1 MANMMARM
9 RELWELMGTSQKVLF
24 LSLAG
29 AVLATLLIFFTWLG
43 RADYTLLYSNLG
55 PEDSARVIEQLQ
67 KKNVEYRVTTGGT
80 GIMVPASR
88 VGELKVM
95 MAGEGLPTGGLA
107 GYELF
112 DNQGLGVNEFTQ
124 NINFRRA
131 LEGEL
136 SRSISTING
145 VEKARVHLVMPK
157 QALFR
162 EDQRDPSASVV
173 VNLSRPGALRAEQV
187 QAVQRLVAGSVEGML
202 PDQVTLLDSFG
213 TLLSRDG
220 GSDVAG
226 LTSSQLEIK
235 QEVETYL
242 ARKAQGTLESVLG
255 PGAAIVRVNAELDF
269 EKVERTRE
277 VVDPEN
283 SAVLSEQ
290 RNQSS
295 NEGDGQMTESSVMNY
310 EFNRMVENIVGS
322 TGGIRKMTVAVLIDG
337 VYAETDAGE
346 VTYTPRNAQELEGY
360 RKVVENIVGLEANR
374 GDKIEMLNVRFQE
387 TEMPEPSAMGGILD
401 KAPPILNKLLVVVAL
416 LFLLGTFRKLSGQ
429 LVTGL
434 PGGRDSSRGF
444 NVAMDQAQGDG
455 KSASAGISGK
465 VSQSME
471 MEEQARAL
479 ALERPEDIA
488 QLVRTWMHARS

>member
-43 RADYTLLYSNLG
+43 REDYTLLYSNLG
-55 PEDSARVIEQLQ
+55 PEESARVIEQLQ
-67 KKNVEYRVTTGGT
+67 KKNVDYRVSSGGN
-80 GIMVPASR
+80 GIMVPAGM
-88 VGELKVM
+88 VGELKVL
-95 MAGEGLPTGGLA
+95 MAGEGLPTGGVS

-124 NINFRRA
+124 NINYRRA

-162 EDQRDPSASVV
+162 EDQREPSASVV
-173 VNLSRPGALRAEQV
+173 VNLLRPGALRPDQV
-187 QAVQRLVAGSVEGML
+187 QAVQRLVAGSIEGMQ

-220 GSDVAG
+220 GSDAVG

-235 QEVETYL
+235 QDVETYL

-269 EKVERTRE
+269 EQVERTHE
-277 VVDPEN
+277 VVDPET
-283 SAVLSEQ
+283 SAVLNEQ

-295 NEGDGQMTESSVMNY
+295 NEGDGQVTESSTTSY
-310 EFNRMVENIVGS
+310 EFNRMVESIVGS

-337 VYAETDAGE
+337 VYSESETGE

-360 RKVVENIVGLEANR
+360 RKVVENIVGLESSR

-387 TEMPEPSAMGGILD
+387 TEMPEASAVTGILD
-401 KAPPILNKLLVVVAL
+401 KAPPILNKLLVVIAL

-434 PGGRDSSRGF
+434 PGSRESSRGF
-444 NVAMDQAQGDG
+444 NVAMEQASEGG
-455 KSASAGISGK
+455 SASEGISGQ
-465 VSQSME
+465 VSKSLE